1 MPQKMLGVQH
11 KLGCKVML
19 GLVIQASNTQ
29 RNAQRSLY
37 TAMHTVICCSLYTA
51 MYYVNAC
58 NTDGSTDRWCAAVET
73 EEDLLCKI
81 PLDELAITWPS
92 SHFELRHRINAI
104 WRRKHWQEVVHTSMC
119 FYCASGVPLYACAS
133 PCSHFYICSH
143 SVSQAHTVVFV

>member
-104 WRRKHWQEVVHTSMC
+104 WRRKHWQEVVHTSLC
-119 FYCASGVPLYACAS
+119 FYCAHSASICLCFAVLSLLYLLTLRLTS
-133 PCSHFYICSH
+133 
-143 SVSQAHTVVFV
+143 